1 MFLYSLV
8 IYPFII
14 LLLLVLMKSNN
25 LNLILL
31 LERFIL
37 YYAIALTSTL
47 ILKKFNDSFVIL
59 KNKTIIRAINIF
71 GTIILIILFFRSSD
85 EYNIYYW
92 ITTGF
97 LIPLSTFI
105 NYRNGDKI

>member
-1 MFLYSLV
+1 VFLYSLV

-31 LERFIL
+31 LERFVL
-37 YYAIALTSTL
+37 YYAIALISTL
-47 ILKKFNDSFVIL
+47 VLKKFNNSFVML
-59 KNKTIIRAINIF
+59 KTKTIIKAINIF
-71 GTIILIILFFRSSD
+71 GTIILIILFFLSRD

-97 LIPLSTFI
+97 LIPISTFI
-105 NYRNGDKI
+105 NYRNADKV